1 MLDAPSGRTGGTSDD
16 GDRWH
21 CGDCGASGCFAGSCG
36 RFARR
41 LGQPVPSARRQLSEE
56 LQAARGALEK
66 EAQLLD
72 QTRREKEEL
81 LYRVLNAGDGAPFPM
96 AAGEVPLIAT

>member
-1 MLDAPSGRTGGTSDD
+1 MAVREQGL
-16 GDRWH
+16 
-21 CGDCGASGCFAGSCG
+21 CGEQRGWL
-36 RFARR
+36 R
-41 LGQPVPSARRQLSEE
+41 QPVPSARRQLSEE

-72 QTRREKEEL
+72 QARREKEEL
-81 LYRVLNAGDGAPFPM
+81 LYRVLNAGDGTPFPV

>member
-1 MLDAPSGRTGGTSDD
+1 MGGQVAV
-16 GDRWH
+16 REH
-21 CGDCGASGCFAGSCG
+21 IAACGATGCFAGSRGARG

-41 LGQPVPSARRQLSEE
+41 LQQPVPSARRQLSEE

-66 EAQLLD
+66 EAQLRD
-72 QTRREKEEL
+72 QARREKEEL
-81 LYRVLNAGDGAPFPM
+81 LYRVLNAGDGSPFPL